1 MSNPMTQFIFVF
13 MLNPVKVGV
22 YVNYLIIIMNEYEI
36 KLIDMKKIHVQT

>member
-22 YVNYLIIIMNEYEI
+22 YVNYLIIIMNEI